1 MTRRS
6 RVGRRPRR
14 SRAPLVASETDPL
27 DLDRSVSPDCRDPAC
42 TRCLRGK
49 NLFLPKNMLDS
60 SSSLPSPSPSQS
72 QSQSPSPLPSLPPPP
87 ENVTSTAV
95 TAFRAKFSAL
105 PYLTSLSGS
114 YTSLLQSYSSALA
127 SLNSSAAGPRSSP
140 LVALG
145 YAQRVLGLHRQIDL
159 HLSLPPPGGG
169 PRNVVILGAG
179 LDPLGESL
187 SSGRV

>member
-1 MTRRS
+1 M
-6 RVGRRPRR
+6 GRRPRR
-14 SRAPLVASETDPL
+14 SRAPLVASETDPQV
-27 DLDRSVSPDCRDPAC
+27 LDRSVSPDCRDPAC
-42 TRCLRGK
+42 IRCLRGK
-49 NLFLPKNMLDS
+49 NLFLPKSMLDS
-60 SSSLPSPSPSQS
+60 SSSLPSP
-72 QSQSPSPLPSLPPPP
+72 SPSPLPSLPPPP

-114 YTSLLQSYSSALA
+114 YTSLLQSYSDALA
-127 SLNSSAAGPRSSP
+127 SLNSLAVGPRSSP